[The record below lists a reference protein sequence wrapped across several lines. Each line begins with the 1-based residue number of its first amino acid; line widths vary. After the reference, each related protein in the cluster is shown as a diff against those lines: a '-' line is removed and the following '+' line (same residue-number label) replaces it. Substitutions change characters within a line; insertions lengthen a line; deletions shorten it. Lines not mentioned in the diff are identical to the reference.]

1 MLRGITILATIV
13 GMTWMALLAGASIAI
28 GSVWYISS
36 LLCLGTLFLG
46 LLLYGETFGGERHG
60 K

>member
-28 GSVWYISS
+28 GSVWYVTS
-36 LLCLGTLFLG
+36 LLCLGTLFLMV
-46 LLLYGETFGGERHG
+46 LLYSEVFRGERHE
-60 K
+60 

>member
-28 GSVWYISS
+28 GSVWYVTS
-36 LLCLGTLFLG
+36 LLCLGTLFLVV
-46 LLLYGETFGGERHG
+46 LLYSEVFT
-60 K
+60 